1 MSVDHVLLCGDRYPG
16 WPRREKFDYNHVEGI
31 VNSNPTLLQ
40 YHFKEASTFSTR
52 TPQSS
57 KNVIYGWGV
66 DVDRR
71 KEEPIHTQYRMT
83 GETTHVNHKR
93 R

>member
-1 MSVDHVLLCGDRYPG
+1 MYLSIDPFYELFLVIYLHL
-16 WPRREKFDYNHVEGI
+16 F
-31 VNSNPTLLQ
+31 SNPTLLQ